1 MSGPLMALNTG
12 DLVALAVFAF
22 AWMIF
27 EIAVDHSRLRHR
39 SLSGLMTHCRREWM
53 LVLAEREMRMVD
65 TAILTGLQ
73 QGAAYFGTV
82 AILAT
87 GGCFAAMGATEQA
100 LQIFE
105 DLPVVSPVSRSLF
118 ELKLVGLTLIFVYA
132 FFKFGWSYRLF
143 NYCSILIGA
152 VQQPKEADAETRRAQ
167 AMRAGE
173 INILAGKHFTAGQRG
188 LFMALAYLGWFVGPV
203 MLVASTLAVIT
214 VLVRRQ
220 FFSRA
225 RKALLEE

>member
-1 MSGPLMALNTG
+1 MTDLLLTLDAADLLALG
-12 DLVALAVFAF
+12 VFVC

-27 EIAVDHSRLRHR
+27 EIAVDHSPLRFR
-39 SLSGLMTHCRREWM
+39 GLSGLMAHRRREWM
-53 LVLAEREMRMVD
+53 LVLAERDLRMVD
-65 TAILTGLQ
+65 TAILAGLQ

-82 AILAT
+82 AIFAI

-100 LQIFE
+100 VQLFR
-105 DLPVVSPVSRSLF
+105 DLPVVNPVSRSLF
-118 ELKLVGLTLIFVYA
+118 ELKLIGMTLIFVYA

-152 VQQPKEADAETRRAQ
+152 VQQPKDADAQTRLKQ

-173 INILAGKHFTAGQRG
+173 FNILASMHFTAGQRG
-188 LFMALAYLGWFVGPV
+188 LFMALAYLGWFVGPIA
-203 MLVASTLAVIT
+203 LVVSTLAVLT

-225 RKALLEE
+225 RRALLEE